1 MLTMSIVGL
10 YRYDNT
16 IFDGLILPEGMTKDI
31 LVPNL
36 LIELAELEIR
46 FPRPDTI
53 KEAIT
58 AWGSRRLPI
67 WQKLYNTTQLNYNP
81 IYNKDAWYSDV
92 ENRDLLMNRN
102 RRNTNT
108 GEASTSATTT
118 EKVTSFNANT
128 FQNSGQT
135 ETTGETSSEYT
146 NQEYITD
153 NDTGYIHRD
162 RREYGNI
169 GVTTTQQ
176 MIQAE
181 RDVVQFDMYEY
192 IIADFKERFC
202 IMIY

>member
-67 WQKLYNTTQLNYNP
+67 WQKLYNTTQITYDP
-81 IYNKDAWYSDV
+81 IYNKDAYYTDT
-92 ENRDLLMNRN
+92 ETRN
-102 RRNTNT
+102 LAHGHTKTNT
-108 GEASTSATTT
+108 GESEANTSGTSTD
-118 EKVTSFNANT
+118 KVTSFNANT
-128 FQNSGQT
+128 FQNSAQT
-135 ETTGETSSEYT
+135 ETSGSSSGEYSD
-146 NQEYITD
+146 QESLSGT
-153 NDTGYIHRD
+153 DTGTITHM

-176 MIQAE
+176 MLEAE